1 MLYRFL
7 TVANAI
13 KLIACN
19 ANLNIISIAK
29 LIFAFNSLV
38 IVAIYKKL
46 ILIKL
51 IMDFVLMN
59 VKMIL
64 VIIVRFSVPYIFYY

>member
-19 ANLNIISIAK
+19 AKLNIISIAK
-29 LIFAFNSLV
+29 LIFVFNNLV

-46 ILIKL
+46 ILTKL
-51 IMDFVLMN
+51 IMDFVLLN